1 MAKQKKVKVNDKEYT
16 LQSPGYRWYLETV
29 ENNTPRGKAS
39 PSQVNMID
47 DYLEHVVVDPDVTI
61 EDFEDEEQNIKKAN
75 IEAKSRNSSLNMNP
89 LRISRHIS
97 RTDAKYALVIAPR
110 FSRGNKLD
118 IQGLKVVTVAAD
130 TIAEYCLK
138 GCMNNENGYADYDE
152 IDKIIDNNLG
162 QDITQNLKVLIDT
175 RYGLSL

>member
-61 EDFEDEEQNIKKAN
+61 EDFEDEEQKRGGFKA
-75 IEAKSRNSSLNMNP
+75 LM
-89 LRISRHIS
+89 
-97 RTDAKYALVIAPR
+97 
-110 FSRGNKLD
+110 KL
-118 IQGLKVVTVAAD
+118 
-130 TIAEYCLK
+130 
-138 GCMNNENGYADYDE
+138 
-152 IDKIIDNNLG
+152 
-162 QDITQNLKVLIDT
+162 ITECETFLT
-175 RYGLSL
+175 A